1 VPQLCPVG
9 QFETQNYQLK
19 NKVTMEHKNL
29 NTAETAQL
37 GIGVVRC
44 RASLNQ
50 EIAEKWELIA
60 QIKSEIVALK
70 KEALLLCD
78 DYQRFE
84 ENEEEIIISRRPKK
98 TEKRLIG
105 RIHWK
110 EEFKD
115 EDTGK
120 GIWIE
125 RSQVV
130 RVDGVWQ

>member
-1 VPQLCPVG
+1 
-9 QFETQNYQLK
+9 
-19 NKVTMEHKNL
+19 MEHENL
-29 NTAETAQL
+29 NTTETAQL
-37 GIGVVRC
+37 GIGAVRC
-44 RASLNQ
+44 RASINQ

-78 DYQRFE
+78 EQQRFE

-110 EEFKD
+110 EELKD

-120 GIWIE
+120 GFWIE